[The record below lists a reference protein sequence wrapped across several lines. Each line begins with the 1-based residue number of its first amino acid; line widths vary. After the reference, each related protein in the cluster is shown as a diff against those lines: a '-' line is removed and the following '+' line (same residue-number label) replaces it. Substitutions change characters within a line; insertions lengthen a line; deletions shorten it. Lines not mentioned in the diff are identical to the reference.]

1 MNKQF
6 AIDVKEGLSKSPK
19 SLSSKYFYDEK
30 GSALFSKIMKLP
42 EYYLTNAEFEIFE
55 NKASEIINLLGITNQ
70 KSFDLIELGAGDG
83 YKTMELL
90 KALDTLCFQYQYS
103 PIDISAKALNQI
115 EENIKQQFPNKKICP
130 KLGDYFHIL
139 HDLKPS
145 PLPKVVLFLGSNI
158 GNMENVE
165 ANSFLTHLSEN
176 LSKDD
181 KLILGVDLKKSKDI
195 VLPAYNDS
203 QGVTSEFNLNLLSRI
218 NSELDAD
225 FNTDLFEH
233 TPMYDEEEGVAKSA
247 IKSIVNQEVEIK
259 SLDMKVAF
267 RKEEQIHT
275 EISRKYDDATIQ
287 NICLNTGLKIVGR
300 ITDSQN
306 YFADYIIGKE

>member
-6 AIDVKEGLSKSPK
+6 AIDVKEGLSKTPK
-19 SLSSKYFYDEK
+19 RLSSKYFYDEK
-30 GSALFSKIMKLP
+30 GSALFSEIMKLP
-42 EYYLTNAEFEIFE
+42 EYYLTNAEFEIFQK
-55 NKASEIINLLGITNQ
+55 KASEIIKILGVTNQ

-83 YKTMELL
+83 YKTIELL
-90 KALDTLCFQYQYS
+90 RALDSCNFQYQYT
-103 PIDISAKALNQI
+103 PIDISAKALHQI
-115 EENIKQQFPNKKICP
+115 EGNIQRQFPKKKISP

-139 HDLKPS
+139 HELKAS

-165 ANSFLTHLSEN
+165 ANAFLNQLSEN
-176 LSKDD
+176 LSKGD
-181 KLILGVDLKKSKDI
+181 KIILGVDLKKSKDI

-203 QGVTSEFNLNLLSRI
+203 QGVTSAFNLNLLSRI
-218 NSELDAD
+218 NSELEAN

-233 TPMYDEEEGVAKSA
+233 TPMYDEQEGVAKSA

-259 SLDMKVAF
+259 GLDMKVAF
-267 RKEEQIHT
+267 KKEEQIHT
-275 EISRKYDDATIQ
+275 EISRKYDDSVIQ
-287 NICLNTGLKIVGR
+287 KICLNTGLKIIGK

-306 YFADYIIGKE
+306 YFADYIIEKQ